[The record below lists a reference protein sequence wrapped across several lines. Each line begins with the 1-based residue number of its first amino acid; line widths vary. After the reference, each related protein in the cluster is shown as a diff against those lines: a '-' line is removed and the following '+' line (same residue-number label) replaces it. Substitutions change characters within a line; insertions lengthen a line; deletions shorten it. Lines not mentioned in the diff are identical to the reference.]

1 MNKSINYWYNKN
13 VYNSDLM
20 YFISFISRFKNQINS
35 MLSKLTLMND
45 SVNIYKN
52 KCIYFCK

>member
-13 VYNSDLM
+13 VYNPDLM
-20 YFISFISRFKNQINS
+20 YLISFISKFKNQIIS

-45 SVNIYKN
+45 SVNINKN

>member
-1 MNKSINYWYNKN
+1 
-13 VYNSDLM
+13 M
-20 YFISFISRFKNQINS
+20 YFISFILRLKNQKNS
-35 MLSKLTLMND
+35 MLSKLTFMNE